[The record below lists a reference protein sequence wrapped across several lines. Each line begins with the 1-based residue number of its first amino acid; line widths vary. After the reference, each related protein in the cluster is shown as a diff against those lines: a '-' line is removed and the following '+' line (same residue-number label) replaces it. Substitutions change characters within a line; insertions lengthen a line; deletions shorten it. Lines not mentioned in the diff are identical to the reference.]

1 MGIIETGI
9 KAIDNSLVNGL
20 TKEKITIIQGPT
32 AGGKTMSLLNITLN
46 LSVEGKNVLFLSQEM
61 TAFALQKQ
69 IARVISG
76 SWDIDRDKVKNY
88 IEDNENIGDIT
99 VKNVSFSDNLNEI
112 RDSINRYVELK
123 KIDVVLIDF
132 LPTLDKDDTFY
143 NPRKYVEYLIDF
155 NRSIDIPIILTK
167 NVLRDEINTRFV
179 TNFETRNIRFDYFN
193 IFTLHGLSQEDEI
206 KTYDILFNDE
216 VIEETITFNLK
227 TLNIK

>member
-46 LSVEGKNVLFLSQEM
+46 SSVEGKNVLFLSQEM

>member
-1 MGIIETGI
+1 MGRIETGI

-32 AGGKTMSLLNITLN
+32 AGGKTMSLLNVALN

-88 IEDNENIGDIT
+88 IEDNKNIGDIT

-112 RDSINRYVELK
+112 RDSINRYVEFK

-132 LPTLDKDDTFY
+132 LPTLDKDDAFY

-167 NVLRDEINTRFV
+167 NVLRDERNGRFV
-179 TNFETRNIRFDYFN
+179 TNFETKNIRFDYFN

-216 VIEETITFNLK
+216 VIEETISFNLK

>member
-20 TKEKITIIQGPT
+20 TKEKIIIIQGPT

>member
-1 MGIIETGI
+1 MGRIETGI

-20 TKEKITIIQGPT
+20 TKEKITIIQGPS
-32 AGGKTMSLLNITLN
+32 ASGKTMSLLNVALN

-69 IARVISG
+69 IARVISE

-88 IEDNENIGDIT
+88 IENNENIGDIT

-132 LPTLDKDDTFY
+132 LPTLDKDDAFY
-143 NPRKYVEYLIDF
+143 NARKYVEYLIDF

-167 NVLRDEINTRFV
+167 TIVIDEINGRFI
-179 TNFETRNIRFDYFN
+179 TNFETKNIRFDYFN